1 MTDRSALPARSLRLG
16 APKPRTEDEA
26 DTTRIPAGDFSAWL
40 ADALRSMITREG
52 TDVACGDCVGCCSSS
67 YFIHLEPD
75 DVDARAR
82 IPETLLFQAPGMP
95 EWHSLMGFDSK
106 GTCPML
112 RKRLCTIYEHRP
124 RTCRIYDCRIF
135 AAAGILAGEDDKL
148 VINQRIALWEFGYPT
163 GRDRD
168 EHRSV
173 TRAAEFT
180 SSHPRVFPGG
190 RIPTNPS
197 QLALLALK
205 VHELFLEG
213 GAAETMSERALARAI
228 VDASRS
234 FDDKIRSAGVHS

>member
-1 MTDRSALPARSLRLG
+1 MNTGRRGRKSVQEGSHPEVGTTR
-16 APKPRTEDEA
+16 
-26 DTTRIPAGDFSAWL
+26 TRIPAGAFSTWL
-40 ADALRSMITREG
+40 AHARRSLITREG

-67 YFIHLEPD
+67 YFVHLEPD
-75 DVDARAR
+75 DVEARAR
-82 IPETLLFQAPGMP
+82 IPGDLLFPAPGMP
-95 EWHSLMGFDSK
+95 EGHRLMGFDRK
-106 GTCPML
+106 GACPML

-148 VINQRIALWEFGYPT
+148 VVNRRIALWEFDYPT
-163 GRDRD
+163 ERDRD

-173 TRAAEFT
+173 MRAAEFIT
-180 SSHPRVFPGG
+180 SHPGAFPGG

-213 GAAETMSERALARAI
+213 GASATMSERALARAI

-234 FDDKIRSAGVHS
+234 FDEKIPAPSARP